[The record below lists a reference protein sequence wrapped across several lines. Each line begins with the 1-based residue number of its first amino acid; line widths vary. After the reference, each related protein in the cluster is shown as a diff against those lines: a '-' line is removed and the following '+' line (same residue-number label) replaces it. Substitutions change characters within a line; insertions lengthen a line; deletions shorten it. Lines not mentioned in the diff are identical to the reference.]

1 MALPS
6 PQSEDDLLTKAEA
19 AKLLRVSPV
28 TISRWLKQGRLPAY
42 RLGPRAVRI
51 RRADVQA
58 LLRPAF
64 GPEVAPEPMQTSAAP
79 YEHDPSVIDHELIA
93 SIKPLTEEEREEALA
108 AMRAARE
115 LRERILTRRGERPL
129 PPSWPLIRQAREER

>member
-1 MALPS
+1 MASTTSDP
-6 PQSEDDLLTKAEA
+6 DLLTTAEA
-19 AKLLRVSPV
+19 AKLLKVSPV
-28 TISRWLKQGRLPAY
+28 TILRWLKQGRLPAY

-64 GPEVAPEPMQTSAAP
+64 GSHVAPESVPTAA
-79 YEHDPSVIDHELIA
+79 YEHDPSVIDHELVA
-93 SIKPLTEEEREEALA
+93 SLKPLTEEEKAEALA

-115 LRERILTRRGERPL
+115 LQQRILTRRGGRPL